1 MSVGEVS
8 RVSPGGEGRP
18 QTLKVIG
25 STGRYINP
33 YTWMAFSAAS
43 SDLPNVW
50 GEGTRLEEL
59 VQ

>member
-1 MSVGEVS
+1 MSAGEVS

-43 SDLPNVW
+43 SDLPNV
-50 GEGTRLEEL
+50 
-59 VQ
+59 